1 MKGGPWTPGP
11 CFVLTPIILLI
22 ITLNFFRLNRSKRSR
37 GRQVSFLI
45 EREVVTSRCH
55 GSKISGSQETE
66 VLQIWHK
73 NDIYQKHVT
82 PIGVIC
88 FCIYKVFPV
97 HVCTQEQNSSP
108 YFSSIVWKCKW
119 PSLSRSRNFATMVT
133 WRHTSPL
140 FWEEPLYWQL
150 SKIQR
155 AVYKDE
161 WCTYVVFISRE
172 QSG

>member
-1 MKGGPWTPGP
+1 MNPAHERGSMDPWSM
-11 CFVLTPIILLI
+11 FILTPIILVI

-45 EREVVTSRCH
+45 EREVVTSRCD
-55 GSKISGSQETE
+55 GSKISGSQQTE

-97 HVCTQEQNSSP
+97 HVCTQETKQQPIRFFHRLKMQMAVSIKIQKFCYHGNLTSH
-108 YFSSIVWKCKW
+108 FSS
-119 PSLSRSRNFATMVT
+119 LLR
-133 WRHTSPL
+133 
-140 FWEEPLYWQL
+140 
-150 SKIQR
+150 R
-155 AVYKDE
+155 AALLIIMQNTAE
-161 WCTYVVFISRE
+161 C
-172 QSG
+172 